1 MAAAQSPG
9 GTVTTL
15 TAQETRISAHSGPL
29 PSPQTLADYE
39 RFHPGSAE
47 RIFRMA
53 EKEQD
58 SRVAL
63 ESQQLAADIAHRD
76 DVLALQKAAH
86 RGTFI
91 SDYLGQLMGF
101 VVAMTCVVGA
111 IYAGVVIDRPW
122 VAAILLGVPAVGI
135 VNAVRGMK
143 SKDKP
148 AK

>member
-1 MAAAQSPG
+1 
-9 GTVTTL
+9 
-15 TAQETRISAHSGPL
+15 
-29 PSPQTLADYE
+29 
-39 RFHPGSAE
+39 
-47 RIFRMA
+47 MA

-143 SKDKP
+143 YKDKP